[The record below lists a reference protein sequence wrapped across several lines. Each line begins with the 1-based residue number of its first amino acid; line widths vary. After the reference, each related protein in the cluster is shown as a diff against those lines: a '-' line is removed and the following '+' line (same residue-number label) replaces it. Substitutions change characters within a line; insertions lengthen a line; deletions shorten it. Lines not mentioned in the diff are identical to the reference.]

1 MFTLRPPSRISRQ
14 RILLMNPFRAFAP
27 VAAAVLLS
35 ASLLTLPSVATAQTT
50 RTPAPSSGPRTGPS
64 PTDGQVVLVDR
75 STADE
80 TRRDLM
86 LVLDRYP
93 PTVGRVLKADPSL
106 LGNPS
111 YMASYPALSQFL
123 QQHPDVIRNPAYYFG
138 ESDGFDYVRRTPAQ
152 QAIDAWRNIIEG
164 FTFLLGFL
172 SVVAGITWII
182 RSIIEHRR
190 WSRLAKVQAEVHNKL
205 IDRLASNDEMLAYI
219 QSPAGAGFL
228 KGAPLPL
235 AGSAQAMNAPFGRIL
250 WSVQAGVVLLAL
262 GLGLRWVTVSA
273 PNEVVEM
280 LRFFGIIGQALGL
293 GFIVSGGLAYL
304 LSRRMGLIAPA
315 TTIGERDTPSRS

>member
-1 MFTLRPPSRISRQ
+1 MGKVRLFTIPPAPRITVQ
-14 RILLMNPFRAFAP
+14 RILLMKLFRAFAP
-27 VAAAVLLS
+27 VAAAAVLT
-35 ASLLTLPSVATAQTT
+35 ASLLAVPSVVSAQTT
-50 RTPAPSSGPRTGPS
+50 AQAPQT
-64 PTDGQVVLVDR
+64 VVVDNR
-75 STADE
+75 NAEE
-80 TRRDLM
+80 TREALM
-86 LVLDRYP
+86 EVLKRYP
-93 PTVGRVLKADPSL
+93 PSFSRMLKQDPGLMS
-106 LGNPS
+106 NTQ
-111 YMASYPALSQFL
+111 YMTPYPAVVQFL
-123 QQHPDVIRNPAYYFG
+123 QQHPDVARNPGYFFEQVRTG
-138 ESDGFDYVRRTPAQ
+138 SSSDWLYTEEGQRQ
-152 QAIDAWRNIIEG
+152 QAINAWRNIIEG

-228 KGAPLPL
+228 K
-235 AGSAQAMNAPFGRIL
+235 AGPTAVADGPKSIHAPFGRIL

-293 GFIVSGGLAYL
+293 GFIVSGALAYA
-304 LSRRMGLIAPA
+304 LSRRMGLIAAAPVSV
-315 TTIGERDTPSRS
+315 ERDTPSRS